1 MGRSIFTLESL
12 KIPVEHSSPVN
23 SSQQFNPE
31 SLMNPIH
38 GYFMLQQNLAL
49 SLLQWLWKQYSY
61 KSTLATSPKFGRF
74 FKIPG
79 LQP

>member
-1 MGRSIFTLESL
+1 
-12 KIPVEHSSPVN
+12 
-23 SSQQFNPE
+23 
-31 SLMNPIH
+31 MNPIH

-49 SLLQWLWKQYSY
+49 SLLQWLLNQYSY
-61 KSTLATSPKFGRF
+61 KSTLAASPEFGRF